1 MAKKKKKKIDIG
13 RDRTLAQL
21 GMESWNNRGQ
31 DLGTAGDRI
40 LK

>member
-1 MAKKKKKKIDIG
+1 MAKKKKVDIA

-21 GMESWNNRGQ
+21 GTESWNNWGQ